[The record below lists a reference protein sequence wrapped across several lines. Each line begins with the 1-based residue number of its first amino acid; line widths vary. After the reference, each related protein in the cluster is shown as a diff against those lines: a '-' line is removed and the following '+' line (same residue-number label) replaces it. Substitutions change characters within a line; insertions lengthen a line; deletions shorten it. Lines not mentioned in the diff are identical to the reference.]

1 MAVSWKAALAWW
13 FGVTVDGPR
22 RRRRR
27 RPAGCGR
34 GEQGKVPLP
43 ALPWCGAGRRNKKG
57 SQVVSWCGVDER
69 FCRSRKERE
78 WLSLLLVPLLPTLAH
93 TVAKGREKI
102 RKQRSKKEGEEK
114 SINSFARPR
123 TGKKAGSCSEAL
135 AHLLFLF
142 ACIGRC
148 FYFISIKCFK
158 SIISDSATIATSTG
172 DINV

>member
-1 MAVSWKAALAWW
+1 MDHAAAAADAPLVAGGGSRGKSP
-13 FGVTVDGPR
+13 FPR
-22 RRRRR
+22 YHGAA
-27 RPAGCGR
+27 PAG
-34 GEQGKVPLP
+34 EI
-43 ALPWCGAGRRNKKG
+43 KKG

-123 TGKKAGSCSEAL
+123 TGKKAGS
-135 AHLLFLF
+135 
-142 ACIGRC
+142 
-148 FYFISIKCFK
+148 
-158 SIISDSATIATSTG
+158 
-172 DINV
+172 